1 MQLYICDVFAE
12 RPLTG
17 NSLSVVLHEEP
28 LDPQLMQALTRELR
42 QFETVFVRSTSEPN
56 RFETHV
62 FDLTRELNFAGHPLL
77 GAAAVLH
84 DALRDS
90 DRESWLL
97 RIHGRDVPLRS
108 HRLGRGAL
116 HVSMDQGT
124 PVFGARASPAQT
136 ERALAAFSL
145 TAANLAADL
154 APIVVSTGLRYLVL
168 PISSGLAE
176 AQIVHPQLERLLTEL
191 DAEFAYLLDVHTREG
206 RHWEN
211 DGSLEDIAT
220 GSAAGAAGAFLVA
233 SNLAKANTTIVL
245 RQGRFLGRP
254 SEMHVRV
261 HSHAGAV
268 SNTEVAVP
276 VAIIDNGVLRLPEPV
291 PRRRSQAGGVSG

>member
-1 MQLYICDVFAE
+1 MQVYICDVFAE
-12 RPLTG
+12 LPMTG
-17 NSLSVVLHEEP
+17 NSLSVLLHEEP
-28 LDPQLMQALTRELR
+28 LDPQLMQALTCELR
-42 QFETVFVRSTSEPN
+42 QFETVFVRPTSETN

-90 DRESWLL
+90 DRESLL
-97 RIHGRDVPLRS
+97 LQIHGRDVPLRS
-108 HRLGRGAL
+108 RRLGPGAL

-124 PVFGARASPAQT
+124 PVFGATASPAQT

-145 TAANLAADL
+145 TAANLAPDL
-154 APIVVSTGLRYLVL
+154 APTVSTGLRYLVL

-261 HSHAGAV
+261 HSHAGAI
-268 SNTEVAVP
+268 SNIEIAGP
-276 VAIIDNGVLRLPEPV
+276 VAIIANGVLRLPEPV
-291 PRRRSQAGGVSG
+291 PRRRLQAGRVSG

>member
-1 MQLYICDVFAE
+1 VQVYICDVFAE
-12 RPLTG
+12 LPMTG
-17 NSLSVVLHEEP
+17 NSLSVLLHEEP

-42 QFETVFVRSTSEPN
+42 QFETVFVRPTSETN

-90 DRESWLL
+90 DRESLL
-97 RIHGRDVPLRS
+97 LQIHGRDVPLRS
-108 HRLGRGAL
+108 HRLGPGAL

-124 PVFGARASPAQT
+124 PVFGATASPAQT

-145 TAANLAADL
+145 TAANLAPDL
-154 APIVVSTGLRYLVL
+154 APTVVSTGLRYLVL

-261 HSHAGAV
+261 HSHAGAI
-268 SNTEVAVP
+268 SNIEIAGP
-276 VAIIDNGVLRLPEPV
+276 VAIIANGVLRLPEPV
-291 PRRRSQAGGVSG
+291 PRRRLQAGRVSG